1 MVARMIN
8 KNLNPNAR
16 VHQTVIFEG
25 SGEVIAHA
33 NSQIRAYSVIEMDKG
48 SLTVGHNSVLGYHTF
63 IQCTG
68 KITIGKGSLL
78 GPHCCFVASSHAV
91 NERPLISQ
99 PMIRGAIII
108 GDNVWFGANCTINMG
123 VIIGDNAII
132 GANSF
137 VNKNIPANT
146 VYAGSPAKYI
156 RQR

>member
-78 GPHCCFVASSHAV
+78 GPHAV